1 VEAHVTSLME
11 VIFTG
16 SSYRSGFPFI
26 SPLSTSG
33 ETSVISVI
41 LEEGFSF
48 SIDLL
53 LLGIDVIILRRNLT
67 TVATKRI
74 HSLL

>member
-1 VEAHVTSLME
+1 ME

-41 LEEGFSF
+41 LEEGFPFLSTF
-48 SIDLL
+48 SYSELM
-53 LLGIDVIILRRNLT
+53 
-67 TVATKRI
+67 
-74 HSLL
+74 